1 MANARLLFSF
11 ASLTLC
17 LGLSTGCPRPDDV
30 LDDPIEIGHQPTDPK
45 LVALSGDL
53 SAATL
58 QPGQANEFFAR
69 VKIDASSMPG
79 ADRPP
84 VNLALALDV
93 SGSMQGEAMDAAR
106 ASALDL
112 LEALE
117 DGDRFSLVTFGGKVE
132 LAFPA
137 QVLDER
143 SRQSALIAIERIE
156 ARGTTEM
163 LGGLGLALSQ
173 AQAGHNP
180 EGVNRVVL
188 LSDGVPNQLQG
199 VAELGDQA
207 AASGITIT
215 SLGLGLEF
223 DEQLLTQL
231 SQRSGGRYHYIEES
245 EEVREVFASE
255 LLQMRRVVARNLALT
270 MQPGP
275 GVEILGVLG
284 HSPVSAGRGLQ
295 VSLGE
300 LADDESREL
309 VLRLRTSPHREG
321 ARAEL
326 LDLTL
331 GFEDVAAGAGYLTRD
346 AFMSVSVGESV
357 DEEAEAAALQVE
369 IAGEH
374 ASAAAAILEVTAMA
388 ASGQYAPALSRLE
401 AAESRARKA
410 AERLDDDALRA
421 RVGDMKQLRESWEK
435 AQPAVAIAVEVPG
448 EGPRPK
454 KDGKVQMLD
463 SAGAAVPHEPS
474 FAPPPPAQMRRE
486 HAKAVEALR

>member
-1 MANARLLFSF
+1 
-11 ASLTLC
+11 
-17 LGLSTGCPRPDDV
+17 
-30 LDDPIEIGHQPTDPK
+30 
-45 LVALSGDL
+45 
-53 SAATL
+53 
-58 QPGQANEFFAR
+58 
-69 VKIDASSMPG
+69 MPG

-93 SGSMQGEAMDAAR
+93 SGSMQGDAMDAAR
-106 ASALDL
+106 ESALDL
-112 LEALE
+112 LDALE

-132 LAFPA
+132 LAFPT
-137 QVLDER
+137 QPLDER
-143 SRQSALIAIERIE
+143 SRQSARIAIERIE
-156 ARGTTEM
+156 AGGTTEM

-173 AQAGHNP
+173 AQGGHNP

-188 LSDGVPNQLQG
+188 LSDGVPNQIQG

-231 SQRSGGRYHYIEES
+231 SQRSGGRYHYVEDS
-245 EEVREVFASE
+245 REVREVFARE

-284 HSPVSAGRGLQ
+284 HSPTAAVRGVQ

-309 VLRLRTSPHREG
+309 VLRLRTSPHRDG

-331 GFEDVAAGAGYLTRD
+331 SFEDVAAGAGYLTRD
-346 AFMSVSVGESV
+346 AFISVGV
-357 DEEAEAAALQVE
+357 GEELGEPEVAAAFAVE
-369 IAGEH
+369 VAGEQAH
-374 ASAAAAILEVTAMA
+374 ASAAILEVTAIA
-388 ASGQYAPALSRLE
+388 ASGQYAQALARLE
-401 AAESRARKA
+401 AAESRAREA
-410 AERLDDDALRA
+410 AKRLGDEGLQA
-421 RVGDMKQLRESWEK
+421 RVDDMKKLRESWEK
-435 AQPAVAIAVEVPG
+435 AQPSVAIAVELPG
-448 EGPRPK
+448 QGARVDSDALEPTPNPGGGGSSRAPR
-454 KDGKVQMLD
+454 
-463 SAGAAVPHEPS
+463 